1 MLLDNLN
8 NSFNN
13 GGDVTATAQRFM
25 LWIDTA
31 QIAPNGGWHT
41 NTAYA
46 YARLKS
52 STSSY
57 SPTLPYAPV
66 KGNCSFIA
74 SHETTTDGVSK
85 NITGWMVSVDPKL
98 HADPPSTGLVLGSG
112 TTACAPTVKGS
123 L

>member
-1 MLLDNLN
+1 
-8 NSFNN
+8 
-13 GGDVTATAQRFM
+13 M

-66 KGNCSFIA
+66 KELLLHA

-85 NITGWMVSVDPKL
+85 NITGSMVSVDPKL